1 MQKSVKVKVWFNALL
16 SGAVMKRTA
25 LVLTLILTLLFSML
39 AGTLFFDVRGAKKPC
54 GSSFPYF
61 AASTISAAISDNEA
75 ETGSPEL
82 SATTLW
88 NFTVANSTANNLSL
102 SWRKPTVANGIAY
115 LSNTEW
121 YIIPGEPHVPLLDIP
136 VAHSL
141 GTTYAIN
148 ITSGEEL
155 WNLTGRGY
163 LVSFAL
169 NDGVAYMSTSDP
181 RFTNEQSAG
190 STFYA
195 LDAVNGSLIWSRPF
209 DGDIRWSRIN
219 DGALYVFFVASGFN
233 TYVYAMNA
241 STGFPLWNWKAGYYN
256 LLSHPAFDDGT
267 IYFGSDGYPERLF
280 YAVSAKNGT
289 ELWRA
294 PVAGGVRT
302 PPSVVDGV
310 VYLSSDEATY
320 ALNANNGD
328 KLWNYAASSYC
339 PCVVDGGIAYV
350 REAGDTIY
358 ALNASDGNIVW
369 NYSATKKIS
378 PLCIVDNLLY
388 FSSNE
393 TLNAWNAAT
402 GEQLWNS
409 SIISEAP
416 LIISEG
422 SSGYYSSFSAT
433 ITDGI
438 LYYYSDETFHALD
451 ASNGNSL
458 WNCTRSDQ
466 SFLTVA
472 NRTAFFAA
480 GNTVYALNVPSAVH
494 PSSPE
499 PQPDALLTTIVAAAA
514 ASAIIVGLGLL
525 VYYKKRKHQSLN

>member
-1 MQKSVKVKVWFNALL
+1 MRYAVKVKVQFNALL
-16 SGAVMKRTA
+16 FGAMMKRTA
-25 LVLTLILTLLFSML
+25 LASTLILTLLFSML

-54 GSSFPYF
+54 SPPFPCF
-61 AASTISAAISDNEA
+61 DASTTSSATSDNEA

-88 NFTVANSTANNLSL
+88 NFTVANLTAHTLWV

-115 LSNTEW
+115 LCKTET

-136 VAHSL
+136 VVHSL
-141 GTTYAIN
+141 GTAYAIN
-148 ITSGEEL
+148 MSSGEEL
-155 WNLTGRGY
+155 WNLTGRGDHF
-163 LVSFAL
+163 SFAL
-169 NDGVAYMSTSDP
+169 IDGVAYMSTSDS

-190 STFYA
+190 GNLYV
-195 LDAVNGSLIWSRPF
+195 LDAFNGSLIWSRPF
-209 DGDIRWSRIN
+209 DGDIRWSSIN

-256 LLSHPAFDDGT
+256 LLSHPAFDDGK

-320 ALNANNGD
+320 AVNAKNGD
-328 KLWNYAASSYC
+328 KLWNYTASSYN

-369 NYSATKKIS
+369 NYSANKTIS
-378 PLCIVDNLLY
+378 PLCIVDNILY

-393 TLNAWNAAT
+393 TLNAWNAAN

-416 LIISEG
+416 LIISDD

-433 ITDGI
+433 ISDGV
-438 LYYYSDETFHALD
+438 LYYYSDETLQALD
-451 ASNGNSL
+451 AANGNNL

-480 GNTVYALNVPSAVH
+480 GNTVYALNVPSTVH

-499 PQPDALLTTIVAAAA
+499 PQPDSFLITIAAAVA
-514 ASAIIVGLGLL
+514 ASATVVCLVLL
-525 VYYKKRKHQSLN
+525 VYFKKRKR